1 MAQRFYRVRSIR
13 FFSVDPDI
21 FAIFLKVQLTFAS
34 FSMPFI
40 QSHVI
45 LELAYRWCKL
55 LYLYLLPWH
64 YLSTSVLRVTA
75 GLKSTLSRS
84 WGDDMKKMRS
94 TILCWESE
102 LWFYCHSVIF
112 LIVYKLLIF
121 FDCGNMTIFIC
132 SVPKF
137 YTSVVSMSADNIFR
151 LPYIIGHSAYSHAKT
166 KS

>member
-13 FFSVDPDI
+13 FFSADPDI

-84 WGDDMKKMRS
+84 
-94 TILCWESE
+94 
-102 LWFYCHSVIF
+102 
-112 LIVYKLLIF
+112 
-121 FDCGNMTIFIC
+121 
-132 SVPKF
+132 
-137 YTSVVSMSADNIFR
+137 
-151 LPYIIGHSAYSHAKT
+151 
-166 KS
+166 